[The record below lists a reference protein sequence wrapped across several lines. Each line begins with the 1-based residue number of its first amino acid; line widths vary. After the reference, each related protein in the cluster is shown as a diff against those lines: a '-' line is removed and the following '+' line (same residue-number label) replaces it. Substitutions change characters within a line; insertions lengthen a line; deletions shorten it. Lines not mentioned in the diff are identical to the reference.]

1 MLKYTTIQG
10 DTWDIISLKN
20 YNTELYVSNI
30 IEANYKFRDYVFFPA
45 GIVLNIPEVAPQ
57 TTINL
62 PPWKL

>member
-20 YNTELYVSNI
+20 YNTELFVSNI
-30 IEANYKFRDYVFFPA
+30 IEANHKFRDYVFFPA
-45 GIVLNIPEVAPQ
+45 GIVLNIPEVTQQ